1 MTGFKSYDMF
11 LSVLKFVLPGLD
23 RKNIIYWNTKAAKRE
38 RVNVLFDSDDSDES
52 EEESND
58 VPVVSNSYTFSNHTL
73 SVEDEFLLVMMKLR
87 MGLTNMDLTI
97 RFNISESTVSKILIT
112 WINFLYVRLGQ
123 LKIWPHRNIIIN
135 NMPNSFKEM
144 YPNNIVI
151 IDCTELKIQC
161 PSALVMQSQ
170 SYSSYKST
178 NTLKG
183 LVGIEPNG
191 GFIFVSQLYTGSI
204 SDKEIVKRSGFLEIL
219 KKKIEVEEILD
230 QDSVMAD
237 KGFEIVKELADIGLN
252 LNIPPFL
259 KNKPQFNLD
268 EVIQTQSIA
277 RHRIHV
283 ERAIGK
289 VRNFAIFQSKFPI
302 SLLGSVNQIW
312 TVCCLLSNF
321 MDPIL

>member
-1 MTGFKSYDMF
+1 
-11 LSVLKFVLPGLD
+11 
-23 RKNIIYWNTKAAKRE
+23 
-38 RVNVLFDSDDSDES
+38 
-52 EEESND
+52 
-58 VPVVSNSYTFSNHTL
+58 
-73 SVEDEFLLVMMKLR
+73 
-87 MGLTNMDLTI
+87 
-97 RFNISESTVSKILIT
+97 
-112 WINFLYVRLGQ
+112 
-123 LKIWPHRNIIIN
+123 
-135 NMPNSFKEM
+135 MPNSFKEM

-219 KKKIEVEEILD
+219 KRKIEVEEILD
-230 QDSVMAD
+230 QDSIMAD

-259 KNKPQFNLD
+259 KNKRQFNLD

-289 VRNFAIFQSKFPI
+289 VRNFAIFQSKFRI
-302 SLLGSVNQIW
+302 SLLGSVNLIW
-312 TVCCLLSNF
+312 TVCCLLSDF